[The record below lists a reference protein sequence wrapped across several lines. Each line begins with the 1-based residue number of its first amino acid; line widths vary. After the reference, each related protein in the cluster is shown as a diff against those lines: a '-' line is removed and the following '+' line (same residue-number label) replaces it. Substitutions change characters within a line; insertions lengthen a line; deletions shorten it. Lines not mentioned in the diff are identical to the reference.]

1 MTAELSPADAGIE
14 AAKRDAA
21 ERRRN
26 QALNTLADAYKD
38 KLVEAIEGDERLM
51 DIMMELISDFVN
63 TELDVIT
70 DEDAKYDLAFLLLDR
85 VALKTY

>member
-14 AAKRDAA
+14 AAKRDSYRT
-21 ERRRN
+21 E
-26 QALNTLADAYKD
+26 ALITLADAYKD